1 MAIVAIVITAVYMIF
16 AAQLMGFF
24 VEVDG
29 DDTIRLDE
37 NELQVAK
44 WCSREEIP
52 ENDGIS
58 LTREMM
64 EVFKNG
70 KV

>member
-1 MAIVAIVITAVYMIF
+1 MI
-16 AAQLMGFF
+16 QS
-24 VEVDG
+24 VW
-29 DDTIRLDE
+29 TR